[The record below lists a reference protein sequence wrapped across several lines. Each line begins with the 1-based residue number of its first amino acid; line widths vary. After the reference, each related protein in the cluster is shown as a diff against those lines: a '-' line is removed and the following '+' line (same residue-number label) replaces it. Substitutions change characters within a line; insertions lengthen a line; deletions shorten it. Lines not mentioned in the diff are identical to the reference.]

1 MKVSKIASFTIC
13 LFISTFMFAQHK
25 LSQEISVKKDTCV
38 VNFKSS
44 ITTSDLE
51 LFAKCFTQETIT
63 FTTQSKLQTDKI
75 DFSNPANLYY
85 LSLEEPLNTQ
95 TVYNEPFFIFRDYNR
110 FGVAF
115 KNNNLAFFEA
125 NRNSVL
131 SAGYTDYTGV
141 PNF

>member
-1 MKVSKIASFTIC
+1 MKASKIASFIIC
-13 LFISTFMFAQHK
+13 LFISAFMFAQHN
-25 LSQEISVKKDTCV
+25 LLQDIPVKKDSCDI
-38 VNFKSS
+38 NFKSS

-85 LSLEEPLNTQ
+85 LSLEKPLNTQ
-95 TVYNEPFFIFRDYNR
+95 EVYNKPFFVLGDYNR

-125 NRNSVL
+125 NRNSIL